1 MRAERASD
9 DLREEQEGL
18 NENQSIKKELHI
30 IMIPPSPQ
38 NVPYLF

>member
-18 NENQSIKKELHI
+18 NQSIKKELHI
-30 IMIPPSPQ
+30 IMIPPSPH